1 MPVDPDNP
9 DDIRKYPNSY
19 KPQMLSKTISRDIFY
34 LGYDG
39 NKLQDDVHQEVLFK
53 GEANLDL
60 VTGNLVNLNEE
71 GLIQDQEGKIMWIPS
86 EYEFP
91 ATDPLNS
98 DEFEIVGYGK
108 KGTNADVDLKTGAVS
123 SEVVTAKSSNR
134 SIALTLKAKNE
145 FFAKV
150 TPPESVDELLSDTSK
165 EDQAS
170 DKVITGHQTVRYLD
184 EDDNELRPSMTTN
197 EVTFT
202 WNDENDQWDQET
214 ASYDDVVAPVVNG
227 YVAKEKVISGAEV
240 TPDSPDQT
248 AIFNY
253 QKVGRIVPTDSNGNL
268 LAEGLPIS
276 YQNDEND
283 PTQVLKSEP
292 VPKISGWKAAQET
305 VTPKIPT
312 EDTFVIYTKEKIDEA
327 EKEINGISLDDLK
340 MIGLT
345 GLKINNKD

>member
-1 MPVDPDNP
+1 MLVDPDNP
-9 DDIRKYPNSY
+9 DDIRKYPDSY

-39 NKLQDDVHQEVLFK
+39 NKLQDDIHQEVLFK

-71 GLIQDQEGKIMWIPS
+71 GLIQDQEGKITWIPS

-91 ATDPLNS
+91 ATDPINS

-123 SEVVTAKSSNR
+123 SEVVTAKSSDR
-134 SIALTLKAKNE
+134 SIALTLKAKNDS
-145 FFAKV
+145 FAKV

-165 EDQAS
+165 EDQIP
-170 DKVITGHQTVRYLD
+170 DRIITGHQTVRYLD
-184 EDDNELRPSMTTN
+184 EDDNDLRPLMTTN
-197 EVTFT
+197 EITFG
-202 WNDENDQWDQET
+202 WDDQNNQWDKET
-214 ASYDDVVAPVVNG
+214 ATYDEVVAPAING
-227 YVAKEKVISGAEV
+227 YVAKEKVISGAAV

-248 AIFNY
+248 IIFNY
-253 QKVGRIVPTDSNGNL
+253 QKVGRIVPTDSNGNPL
-268 LAEGLPIS
+268 PKGLPVS

-283 PTQVLKSEP
+283 PTQVLASEQ
-292 VPKISGWKAAQET
+292 VPEISGWKPAQET

-312 EDTFVIYTKEKIDEA
+312 EDTFVIYTKEKTDEP